1 LFNCKSKKSRF
12 WFSCSF
18 FLRSLQGTCPNNC
31 SCAAGTPGAAGEGF
45 RTIVPASRSGS
56 QAKLRSFQAA
66 GLLFPNNCSRRR
78 LSSQVDPDNAA
89 GSRDNLLPFRTIV
102 RSPLLEKPDP
112 VPIQGGVTFLKP
124 NNSPD
129 YAQIQPRSPRSRCE
143 SEQFFGLRA
152 YTLSK

>member
-1 LFNCKSKKSRF
+1 MFNCKSKKSRF

-112 VPIQGGVTFLKP
+112 DPIQGGDLPEAEQFSRLRP
-124 NNSPD
+124 NP
-129 YAQIQPRSPRSRCE
+129 APITPIPLRVRTILRSPC
-143 SEQFFGLRA
+143 LHPV
-152 YTLSK
+152 

>member
-1 LFNCKSKKSRF
+1 MVFLLF
-12 WFSCSF
+12 F
-18 FLRSLQGTCPNNC
+18 FGSLQGTCPNNC
-31 SCAAGTPGAAGEGF
+31 SYAAGTPGAAGEGF

-112 VPIQGGVTFLKP
+112 VPIQGGGDLPEAEQFSRLRP
-124 NNSPD
+124 NP
-129 YAQIQPRSPRSRCE
+129 APITPIPLRVRTILRSPC
-143 SEQFFGLRA
+143 LHPV
-152 YTLSK
+152 